1 MMYQSVIGRNN
12 IALVYN
18 GKLMGRHI
26 YSLAPYTIRLEFTK
40 ADYHPYIPSPVPIP
54 ASAWTKVEGVSTN
67 QWDLYWPYSDWSELF
82 KDFDAGTHEGG
93 GQNDETY
100 RIIDAGDLSGV
111 TNMRETFWGSYITE
125 TCWLDTSN
133 VTDMNSMF
141 RGATRLVNPPDL
153 ITNKVTDMG
162 YMFDECYSITE
173 APALTSTKN
182 VTNMEFMFHNCIELR
197 HVPLLNVSSLEN
209 FAYAFYNCPKVE
221 SGALAMYNAASQ
233 KIPAAETSKYECAFT
248 DCGRD
253 TVTGAAE
260 LAQIPE
266 SWKAS

>member
-1 MMYQSVIGRNN
+1 MDIVIGRND
-12 IALVYN
+12 IALAYN

-26 YSLAPYTIRLEFTK
+26 YTLPAFTLRIEFPAEGYYPAGTHVSLRYWSKVDDAP
-40 ADYHPYIPSPVPIP
+40 
-54 ASAWTKVEGVSTN
+54 TN
-67 QWDLYWPYSDWSELF
+67 QWDFTYPYSDWSGMLMNLHGN
-82 KDFDAGTHEGG
+82 DGQGG
-93 GQNDETY
+93 HFSF
-100 RIIDAGDLSGV
+100 RVIDAGDLSGV
-111 TNMRETFWGSYITE
+111 TSMRETFWAAWITE
-125 TCWLDTSN
+125 TCWFDTRN

-141 RGATRLVNPPDL
+141 RGDNLFKNPPDF

-162 YMFDECYSITE
+162 YLFDECYSITE
-173 APALTSTKN
+173 APYLSTEN
-182 VTNMEFMFHNCIELR
+182 VTNMEFMFHSCTELR

-221 SGALAMYNAASQ
+221 GGALAMYNAASQ
-233 KIPAAETSKYECAFT
+233 KIPSADTSKYEGAFT

-266 SWKAS
+266 SWKAI